1 MLNSK
6 IRYKLTSTY
15 ANTAYL
21 VKEDMKFREIGDRMS
36 KR

>member
-1 MLNSK
+1 MLNLK
-6 IRYKLTSTY
+6 MRCKLTSTY

-21 VKEDMKFREIGDRMS
+21 AEEDMKFREIGDCIS